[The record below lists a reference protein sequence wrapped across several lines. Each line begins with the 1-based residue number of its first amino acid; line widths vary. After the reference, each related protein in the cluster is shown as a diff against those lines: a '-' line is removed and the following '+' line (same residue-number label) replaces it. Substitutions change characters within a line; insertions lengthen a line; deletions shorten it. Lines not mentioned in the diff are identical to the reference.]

1 MRRLKRI
8 RRKRIQTKQVRLAYW
23 VSLKSADLAG
33 GFRSCQ
39 KKLACRAKCGSA
51 VSKALEGFMTTV
63 LLATILSMAG
73 AFVLANQQRDQQAA
87 KSPFVGSWSADLS
100 QSRLDPKMPFK
111 GADITIS
118 VTGNVITLAS
128 SVVMPSGETIQER
141 ETLRADGTETAGTL
155 TTGVVHAAN
164 WVGSHVLAL
173 ITKKG
178 NENIALITYQ
188 VSTDGQ
194 TLTAR
199 TSGLIEQVVIFKRRE
214 L

>member
-1 MRRLKRI
+1 
-8 RRKRIQTKQVRLAYW
+8 
-23 VSLKSADLAG
+23 
-33 GFRSCQ
+33 
-39 KKLACRAKCGSA
+39 
-51 VSKALEGFMTTV
+51 
-63 LLATILSMAG
+63 
-73 AFVLANQQRDQQAA
+73 
-87 KSPFVGSWSADLS
+87 
-100 QSRLDPKMPFK
+100 
-111 GADITIS
+111 

-128 SVVMPSGETIQER
+128 SLVMPSGETIQER
-141 ETLRADGTETAGTL
+141 ETLRADGTETAA
-155 TTGVVHAAN
+155 TTPGVVHVAN

-178 NENIALITYQ
+178 NQNLALITYE

>member
-1 MRRLKRI
+1 
-8 RRKRIQTKQVRLAYW
+8 
-23 VSLKSADLAG
+23 
-33 GFRSCQ
+33 
-39 KKLACRAKCGSA
+39 
-51 VSKALEGFMTTV
+51 MTTV

-73 AFVLANQQRDQQAA
+73 AFVSATQQRDQQEA
-87 KSPFVGSWSADLS
+87 KSPFAGSWSADLS
-100 QSRLDPKMPFK
+100 QSRLDPKMRLK

-141 ETLRADGTETAGTL
+141 ETLRADGTETAATL
-155 TTGVVHAAN
+155 TGLAHVAN
-164 WVGSHVLAL
+164 WVGPHVLAL

-178 NENIALITYQ
+178 NQNLVLITYE

-199 TSGLIEQVVIFKRRE
+199 TSGLIDQAVLFKRRE
-214 L
+214 P

>member
-1 MRRLKRI
+1 
-8 RRKRIQTKQVRLAYW
+8 
-23 VSLKSADLAG
+23 
-33 GFRSCQ
+33 
-39 KKLACRAKCGSA
+39 
-51 VSKALEGFMTTV
+51 MTTV

-73 AFVLANQQRDQQAA
+73 AFVLATQPRDQQAA

-100 QSRLDPKMPFK
+100 QSRLDPKMLFK

-141 ETLRADGTETAGTL
+141 ETLRADGTETASTL
-155 TTGVVHAAN
+155 TTGVVHVAN

-199 TSGLIEQVVIFKRRE
+199 TSGLIEQVVTFKRRE

>member
-1 MRRLKRI
+1 
-8 RRKRIQTKQVRLAYW
+8 
-23 VSLKSADLAG
+23 
-33 GFRSCQ
+33 
-39 KKLACRAKCGSA
+39 
-51 VSKALEGFMTTV
+51 MTTV

-73 AFVLANQQRDQQAA
+73 AFVLATQQDQQAA

-100 QSRLDPKMPFK
+100 QSRLDPKLPLK

-155 TTGVVHAAN
+155 TTGVVHVAN
-164 WVGSHVLAL
+164 WVGSNVLAL
-173 ITKKG
+173 VTKKG
-178 NENIALITYQ
+178 NQNIALIIYE

>member
-1 MRRLKRI
+1 
-8 RRKRIQTKQVRLAYW
+8 
-23 VSLKSADLAG
+23 
-33 GFRSCQ
+33 
-39 KKLACRAKCGSA
+39 
-51 VSKALEGFMTTV
+51 MTTV

-73 AFVLANQQRDQQAA
+73 PFVLATQQDQQAA

-100 QSRLDPKMPFK
+100 QSRLDPKLPLK

-155 TTGVVHAAN
+155 TTGVVHVAN
-164 WVGSHVLAL
+164 WVGSNVLAL
-173 ITKKG
+173 VTKKG
-178 NENIALITYQ
+178 NQNIALIIYE

-214 L
+214 V

>member
-1 MRRLKRI
+1 MP
-8 RRKRIQTKQVRLAYW
+8 
-23 VSLKSADLAG
+23 
-33 GFRSCQ
+33 
-39 KKLACRAKCGSA
+39 
-51 VSKALEGFMTTV
+51 TV

-73 AFVLANQQRDQQAA
+73 ALMSATQQRDQPAA
-87 KSPFVGSWSADLS
+87 KSPFAGSWSADLS

-141 ETLRADGTETAGTL
+141 ETLRADGTETAATD
-155 TTGVVHAAN
+155 TTGAVHVAN

-178 NENIALITYQ
+178 NQNLALITYE

-194 TLTAR
+194 TLTVR
-199 TSGLIEQVVIFKRRE
+199 TSGLVEQVVIFKRRE

>member
-1 MRRLKRI
+1 
-8 RRKRIQTKQVRLAYW
+8 VR
-23 VSLKSADLAG
+23 
-33 GFRSCQ
+33 
-39 KKLACRAKCGSA
+39 RAKSGSA

-73 AFVLANQQRDQQAA
+73 AFVLAAQQPDAQAA

-100 QSRLDPKMPFK
+100 QSRLDPKMPIK
-111 GADITIS
+111 GADVTIS
-118 VTGNVITLAS
+118 VTGNVITLAN

-141 ETLRADGTETAGTL
+141 ETLRADGTETAAT
-155 TTGVVHAAN
+155 TTGVVHVAN

-178 NENIALITYQ
+178 NQNIALITYE

-214 L
+214 V

>member
-1 MRRLKRI
+1 
-8 RRKRIQTKQVRLAYW
+8 
-23 VSLKSADLAG
+23 
-33 GFRSCQ
+33 
-39 KKLACRAKCGSA
+39 
-51 VSKALEGFMTTV
+51 MTTV
-63 LLATILSMAG
+63 VLATILSMAG
-73 AFVLANQQRDQQAA
+73 ASLLATQHRDQQVA
-87 KSPFVGSWSADLS
+87 KSPFAGSWSADLS
-100 QSRLDPKMPFK
+100 QSRLDPNLPIK

-141 ETLRADGTETAGTL
+141 ETLRADGTETAATL
-155 TTGVVHAAN
+155 TGLAHVAN
-164 WVGSHVLAL
+164 WVGPHVLAL

-178 NENIALITYQ
+178 NQNLVLITYE

-199 TSGLIEQVVIFKRRE
+199 TSGLVEQVMIFKRRE

>member
-1 MRRLKRI
+1 
-8 RRKRIQTKQVRLAYW
+8 
-23 VSLKSADLAG
+23 
-33 GFRSCQ
+33 
-39 KKLACRAKCGSA
+39 
-51 VSKALEGFMTTV
+51 MTTM

-73 AFVLANQQRDQQAA
+73 AFVLPPQQRDQQAA
-87 KSPFVGSWSADLS
+87 KSPFVGRWSADLS
-100 QSRLDPKMPFK
+100 QSRFDPKLPLK
-111 GADITIS
+111 GAEITIN

-141 ETLRADGTETAGTL
+141 ETFRADGTETAGTL
-155 TTGVVHAAN
+155 TTGVVHVAN

>member
-1 MRRLKRI
+1 
-8 RRKRIQTKQVRLAYW
+8 
-23 VSLKSADLAG
+23 
-33 GFRSCQ
+33 
-39 KKLACRAKCGSA
+39 

-73 AFVLANQQRDQQAA
+73 APQQRDQQAA

-100 QSRLDPKMPFK
+100 QSRLDPKMPIK
-111 GADITIS
+111 GADVTIS
-118 VTGNVITLAS
+118 VTGNVITLAN

-141 ETLRADGTETAGTL
+141 ETLRADGTETAATNPL
-155 TTGVVHAAN
+155 TTGVVHVAN
-164 WVGSHVLAL
+164 WVGSHVFAL

-178 NENIALITYQ
+178 NQNIALIAYE

-194 TLTAR
+194 TLTVR
-199 TSGLIEQVVIFKRRE
+199 TSGPIEQVVIFKRRE

>member
-1 MRRLKRI
+1 
-8 RRKRIQTKQVRLAYW
+8 
-23 VSLKSADLAG
+23 
-33 GFRSCQ
+33 
-39 KKLACRAKCGSA
+39 
-51 VSKALEGFMTTV
+51 VSKALEGFMTAV
-63 LLATILSMAG
+63 LLATILSMPG
-73 AFVLANQQRDQQAA
+73 AFVLATQQRDEQVAR
-87 KSPFVGSWSADLS
+87 SPFVGSWSADLS
-100 QSRLDPKMPFK
+100 QSRLDPKLPLK

-128 SVVMPSGETIQER
+128 SVVMASGETIQER

-155 TTGVVHAAN
+155 TTVVHVAN

-178 NENIALITYQ
+178 NQNIALITYE

-199 TSGLIEQVVIFKRRE
+199 TSGLIEQVVIFKRRSVPRASIR
-214 L
+214 

>member
-1 MRRLKRI
+1 MVEQAIGEHLDASRCPRT
-8 RRKRIQTKQVRLAYW
+8 TKLV
-23 VSLKSADLAG
+23 
-33 GFRSCQ
+33 
-39 KKLACRAKCGSA
+39 CRARCGSA
-51 VSKALEGFMTTV
+51 VSKALEGFMTTVLEGFMTTV

-73 AFVLANQQRDQQAA
+73 AAQQRDQQAA

-100 QSRLDPKMPFK
+100 QSRLDAKMPIK
-111 GADITIS
+111 GADVTIS
-118 VTGNVITLAS
+118 VTGNIITLAN

-141 ETLRADGTETAGTL
+141 ETLRADGTETAATNPL
-155 TTGVVHAAN
+155 TTGVVHVAN

-178 NENIALITYQ
+178 NQNIALITYE

-194 TLTAR
+194 TLTVR
-199 TSGLIEQVVIFKRRE
+199 TSGLVEQVVIFKRRE

>member
-1 MRRLKRI
+1 
-8 RRKRIQTKQVRLAYW
+8 
-23 VSLKSADLAG
+23 
-33 GFRSCQ
+33 
-39 KKLACRAKCGSA
+39 
-51 VSKALEGFMTTV
+51 MTTV

-73 AFVLANQQRDQQAA
+73 AFVLATQQDQQAA

-100 QSRLDPKMPFK
+100 QSRLDPKLPLK

-155 TTGVVHAAN
+155 TTGVVHVAN
-164 WVGSHVLAL
+164 WVGSNVLAL
-173 ITKKG
+173 VTKKG
-178 NENIALITYQ
+178 NQNIALITYE